1 MNKNF
6 NRVVIDADWILYGAG
21 FAGEKRSIVAIE
33 KQTGNEHHLANRT
46 ALWGRKKSK
55 DEGYLAELNKSRETP
70 LTWED
75 FEIVDVQQPE
85 PLENV
90 LHTAKR
96 MLEGVSKETGVDKR
110 VCFVGEGKSFRHARS
125 TLLEYKGNRTNV
137 LSPIYKDDIKEY
149 LIKYHGAQVVRDL
162 EVDDVVIIEG
172 QQQGTLVSSV
182 DKDSTGF
189 PIFLFNPNHP
199 EWGIMDCRGLGELWW
214 DTTGKTKILR
224 GKGRKFFYK
233 QLLTGDM
240 TDNYKPNAASDVE
253 YGDVSAFQAL
263 NECETDLECFKAIK
277 EAYQKMY
284 PQMVRV
290 HGWRGGL
297 TQPVPREHIL
307 EVDWKYALDEI
318 WALARMKRSYDDD
331 VTAEQVFSKYGL
343 WSD

>member
-1 MNKNF
+1 MSKDF
-6 NRVVIDADWILYGAG
+6 NRVVIDGDWILYGAG
-21 FAGEKRSIVAIE
+21 FAGERRSIVAIE
-33 KQTGNEHHLANRT
+33 KQTGNEHHLA
-46 ALWGRKKSK
+46 K
-55 DEGYLAELNKSRETP
+55 DEGFLAELNKSRETP

-110 VCFVGEGKSFRHARS
+110 ICFVGEGKSFRHARS
-125 TLLEYKGNRTNV
+125 TLLEYKGNRSNV

-149 LIKYHGAQVVRDL
+149 LIKYHGAQVVTHL

-172 QQQGTLVSSV
+172 GRQGTLVSSV
-182 DKDSTGF
+182 DKDSMGF
-189 PIFLFNPNHP
+189 PIDLFNPNHP

-214 DTTGKTKILR
+214 DTSGKTKILR
-224 GKGRKFFYK
+224 GQGRKFFYK

-263 NECETDLECFKAIK
+263 NECFTDLDCFRAIK
-277 EAYQKMY
+277 DTYQKMY
-284 PQMVRV
+284 PKMVRV
-290 HGWRGGL
+290 HHWNS
-297 TQPVPREHIL
+297 TEENPIIL
-307 EVDWKYALDEI
+307 NVDWRYALNEI
-318 WALARMKRSYDDD
+318 WDLVRMKRSYDDD

>member
-1 MNKNF
+1 MEF
-6 NRVVIDADWILYGAG
+6 DRVVIDADWCIYGAG
-21 FAGEKRSIVAIE
+21 FSGEKRSIKAIE
-33 KQTGNEHHLANRT
+33 KQSGNEYDLPNRT

-55 DEGYLAELNKSRETP
+55 DGGYLEELNKSRDTP

-75 FEIVDVQQPE
+75 FDIIDIQTPE
-85 PLENV
+85 PIENI
-90 LHTAKR
+90 LYTAKR
-96 MLEGVSKETGVDKR
+96 MIEGVSQSTGVEKR
-110 VCFVGEGKSFRHARS
+110 QLFVGEGKSFRHERS
-125 TLLEYKGNRTNV
+125 TILEYKGNREGT
-137 LSPIYKDDIKEY
+137 LLPIYKDEIKDY
-149 LIKYHGAQVVRDL
+149 LIKYQGAQVVRDL

-172 QQQGTLVSSV
+172 QQQRTLVSSV

-199 EWGIMDCRGLGELWW
+199 DWGITDCRGLGDLWW
-214 DTTGKTKILR
+214 DTSGKTKILR

-263 NECETDLECFKAIK
+263 NECMTDLECFKAIK

-290 HGWRGGL
+290 HGWRAELAQG
-297 TQPVPREHIL
+297 TEHIL
-307 EVDWKYALDEI
+307 EVDWKYALNEI
-318 WALARMKRSYDDD
+318 WDLARMRRTYDDV
-331 VTAEQVFSKYGL
+331 VTAQEVFTKHGL
-343 WSD
+343 WD